1 MRERLSVG
9 GAECWLD
16 YQGFIHYRYRGEEGV
31 LCRSF
36 VNLYRCDRCA
46 FPQASPSGACE
57 FCEGDCGVP
66 IDKSIT
72 ACFYYS
78 KETGYEPYNKAT
90 KYVLELKR
98 EGRVA
103 DVLACAMALV
113 LIHEID
119 DVRRI
124 RLIIPVPKHKDE
136 VKERGFNQA
145 AELARRLAEVLR
157 REFNHNV
164 PVVEDLVI
172 KVDPRKRRDIRE
184 ECESKYQNDQ
194 QGVMMCECEETR
206 KLYEVNKNAL
216 RRLGKLDEGDVVL
229 IVDDVRTKG
238 VTASVIA
245 ELLRSVT
252 HKASC
257 YLLTVVRDYYQ
268 KAVSNVL
275 PPPWL
280 WEDYDK
286 ARLRT
291 EYEINELAL
300 IHYAWVNWD
309 KVKKRVGLDTTID
322 VAEKVLNGEKLVELL
337 RNAYPS
343 DDERQEAVEEVSRV
357 LNYGVRLIPMDSP
370 EYPKY
375 LRVYGRRENKV
386 YPPLL
391 LYHLGQP
398 LNWDEIK
405 PVAVVG
411 TRKPSQ
417 EGEELTREI
426 VRELVKRGYTIVTG
440 LAEGVD
446 MAATEET
453 LSAGGRVIGVIPYM
467 VESRDNYTLYLLS
480 ERGSIA
486 EELLRSGA
494 VISENLYKGP
504 VKNQLA
510 ARNRIT
516 AGSSI
521 AVIIP
526 ETRYKKEGWGTK
538 YQVQYG
544 LKAGRRVIIFKPR
557 VNDKEVVEGFK
568 YFEREGAD
576 VVESIDDML
585 SILKKAE
592 EELTSKLGSKLGKP
606 RSGKI
611 TDFL

>member
-1 MRERLSVG
+1 
-9 GAECWLD
+9 
-16 YQGFIHYRYRGEEGV
+16 
-31 LCRSF
+31 
-36 VNLYRCDRCA
+36 
-46 FPQASPSGACE
+46 
-57 FCEGDCGVP
+57 VP

-72 ACFYYS
+72 ACFYYP
-78 KETGYEPYNKAT
+78 KESGYDPYNKVT
-90 KYVLELKR
+90 DYILELKR
-98 EGRVA
+98 ESRVA

-136 VKERGFNQA
+136 VRERGFNQA

-184 ECESKYQNDQ
+184 GCESKHQNDR
-194 QGVMMCECEETR
+194 QGVMRCECEETR
-206 KLYEVNKNAL
+206 KLYEINKSAL
-216 RRLGKLDEGDVVL
+216 RRLGKLDEGDIVL

-268 KAVSNVL
+268 KAVSSVL

-280 WEDYDK
+280 WEDYGK

-291 EYEINELAL
+291 GHEINELAL

-322 VAEKVLNGEKLVELL
+322 VAEKVLNGEKFVELL
-337 RNAYPS
+337 RNAYLS

-446 MAATEET
+446 MVATEET
-453 LSAGGRVIGVIPYM
+453 LNAGGRVIGVIPYM

-480 ERGSIA
+480 KRDNIA
-486 EELLRSGA
+486 EGLLKSGA
-494 VISENLYKGP
+494 VISENLYKGL

-526 ETRYKKEGWGTK
+526 ETKYKKEGWGTK

-544 LKAGRRVIIFKPR
+544 LNAGRRVIIFKPR
-557 VNDKEVVEGFK
+557 VNDKEVVEGFE
-568 YFEREGAD
+568 YFKNARAERRAD
-576 VVESIDDML
+576 IVESIDDML

-592 EELTSKLGSKLGKP
+592 EELMNKLGSKLGKP